1 MIIGSQALQS
11 NIKTFQKLLVRLDY
25 AAVQL
30 LAIMIIKGCIRK
42 AGQHIMFLKK
52 YYHSIIGNCCGM
64 LWFYQLWPRLQLKI
78 FLMSFKCDTGTP
90 PKPYSYSRGIHKSKF
105 YYMLRYRI
113 SYGVFVA
120 KSLAAQY
127 FRNTE
132 RYHHH
137 HGGQIL
143 ATIS

>member
-11 NIKTFQKLLVRLDY
+11 NIKTFQKLLVRLRY
-25 AAVQL
+25 GAVQL

-52 YYHSIIGNCCGM
+52 YY
-64 LWFYQLWPRLQLKI
+64 QLGPGLQLKI
-78 FLMSFKCDTGTP
+78 FLMSFKCATGTP

-132 RYHHH
+132 RQSSRWPDSGDY
-137 HGGQIL
+137 
-143 ATIS
+143 